1 MKKYLIV
8 AFLTMVMSFASAGVF
23 AQEKSGSVKKGIA
36 AGVAEGEHINAFRVD
51 KIIDSGVIN
60 LEGKRIGTI
69 EDLVIDIDTGRIA
82 YAVLEFG
89 GFMGFGDKLFAVPW
103 QSLSSVPAEGIFI
116 VDQSEAKLRKAPGFE
131 KDNWPDVGDKSWG
144 AGIYEFY
151 RHHKPI
157 PRITTAPA
165 TPREEIRQR
174 GYRTYPG
181 YTTDPYPY
189 SSVWDNVY
197 GELFNPGKIETV
209 SGKIVKVRYYDELRL
224 IIYTNA
230 KKPVLV
236 ALGPTDY
243 FEGQNK
249 LLKVGDMVS
258 VTGSMISVDDTP
270 LMIATK
276 IKESNKEMQVRDNE
290 GYPIWM
296 GWKEVK

>member
-8 AFLTMVMSFASAGVF
+8 ALLAMVVFYPSAGIF
-23 AQEKSGSVKKGIA
+23 AQDKNTPIEKGIA
-36 AGVAEGEHINAFRVD
+36 TGVPEGEHINAFRVD

-69 EDLVIDIDTGRIA
+69 DDLVIDIDTGRIV

-89 GFMGFGDKLFAVPW
+89 DFMGFGDKLFAVPW

-116 VDQSEAKLRKAPGFE
+116 LDQSEAKLQKAPGFD
-131 KDNWPDVGDKSWG
+131 KDNWPDLGDKKWG

-151 RHHKPI
+151 RHHKPMSRLAEVPAI
-157 PRITTAPA
+157 PPQ
-165 TPREEIRQR
+165 EKRQG

-230 KKPVLV
+230 KKSVLV

-243 FEGQNK
+243 FVGQNK
-249 LLKVGDMVS
+249 MLKVGDTVT
-258 VTGSMISVDDTP
+258 VTGSMITEDDTP
-270 LMIATK
+270 LMIATR
-276 IKESNKEMQVRDNE
+276 IKEGNEEMQVRDNE

-296 GWKEVK
+296 GWKKVK